1 MGSCNSPSESPR
13 PKKSNLSTV
22 YPRSLSMS
30 VSGTY
35 SRPGPTLILTPGESN
50 TIAGNPWRGRA
61 GGCKV
66 PNNTC
71 PLSFLK
77 RTASGS
83 DIPLLQPLDGGLLQ
97 ISRAPVER
105 LDLAPERLL
114 DRQSKCASIIALR
127 QALQV
132 AADFLLFVR
141 SDLDDEDGARVSFRL
156 RGQQV

>member
-1 MGSCNSPSESPR
+1 MESCNSPSESPR
-13 PKKSNLSTV
+13 PQKSNLSTV
-22 YPRSLSMS
+22 YPRSMSMS
-30 VSGTY
+30 VNGTY
-35 SRPGPTLILTPGESN
+35 SRPRPTLILTQRESDP
-50 TIAGNPWRGRA
+50 IAGNPCRRQA
-61 GGCKV
+61 DGCKV

-105 LDLAPERLL
+105 LDLAPDRLL

-132 AADFLLFVR
+132 AADFLLFIG
-141 SDLDDEDGARVSFRL
+141 SD
-156 RGQQV
+156 